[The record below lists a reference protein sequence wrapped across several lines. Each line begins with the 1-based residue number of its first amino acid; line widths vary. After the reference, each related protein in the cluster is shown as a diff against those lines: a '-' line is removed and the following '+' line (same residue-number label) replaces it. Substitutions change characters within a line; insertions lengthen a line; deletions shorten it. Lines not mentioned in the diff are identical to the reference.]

1 MLEVMAIKRL
11 ALGPWG
17 MCILAGQPQPQPQPR
32 RAVLGAP
39 LPEVERR
46 LRLIFPEVWRRYEQQ
61 LAAGRALS
69 IQQRAIEVMRRR
81 CRPSPA
87 PPVSRAARNH

>member
-17 MCILAGQPQPQPQPR
+17 MCTLAGQPR

-46 LRLIFPEVWRRYEQQ
+46 LRLIFPDVWRRYEQQ
-61 LAAGRALS
+61 LAASRALS
-69 IQQRAIEVMRRR
+69 TQQWAIEIIRRR

-87 PPVSRAARNH
+87 PPVSNAARNH